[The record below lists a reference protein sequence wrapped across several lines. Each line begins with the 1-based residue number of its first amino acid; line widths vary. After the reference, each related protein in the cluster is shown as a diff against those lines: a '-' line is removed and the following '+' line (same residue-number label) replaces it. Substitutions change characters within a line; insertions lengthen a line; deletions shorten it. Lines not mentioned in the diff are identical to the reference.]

1 MNGYKMIRFA
11 IPVLSM
17 VAMLASPQASMLS
30 FAQAATKQETVQAI
44 SNHFS
49 SVPTMVGEFVQFGP
63 TGEQTGGKFYLQRP
77 GKLRFIYE
85 EPSPLMLIANGKT
98 VAINNRKLKTWDFY
112 PLRKTPLKL
121 LLSDHM
127 AIDDASIRS
136 ISTETDIIKVVMGND
151 QIFGKSEITL
161 LFDPESLDLRQWTI
175 KDAQG
180 KETSVMIFNVQK
192 NVKIPQWLFK
202 IDQLA
207 ITRKKYQNR

>member
-1 MNGYKMIRFA
+1 MA
-11 IPVLSM
+11 T
-17 VAMLASPQASMLS
+17 MLASPLVSTHS
-30 FAQAATKQETVQAI
+30 FAQAATQQETVQAI

-136 ISTETDIIKVVMGND
+136 ISNETDITKVVMGND

-192 NVKIPQWLFK
+192 NVTIPQQLFK

-207 ITRKKYQNR
+207 ITRDKSSNR

>member
-1 MNGYKMIRFA
+1 M
-11 IPVLSM
+11 P
-17 VAMLASPQASMLS
+17 S
-30 FAQAATKQETVQAI
+30 FAQAATQQETVQAI

-136 ISTETDIIKVVMGND
+136 ISTETDITKVVMGND

-192 NVKIPQWLFK
+192 NVAIPQQLFK

-207 ITRKKYQNR
+207 ITREKSSNR